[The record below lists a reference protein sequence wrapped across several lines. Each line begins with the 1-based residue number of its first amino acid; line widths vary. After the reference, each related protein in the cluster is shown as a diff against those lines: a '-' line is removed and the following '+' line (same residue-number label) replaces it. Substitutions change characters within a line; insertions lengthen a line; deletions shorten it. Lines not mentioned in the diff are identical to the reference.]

1 MVKEIKR
8 EDDKHT
14 NSENKSGEYF
24 GEWTYVSDHTHGAAA
39 KLHIAIRDPLESWEK
54 VINRRLQI

>member
-14 NSENKSGEYF
+14 NSENKSGDYF
-24 GEWTYVSDHTHGAAA
+24 GEWAYVSDHTYGSSTE
-39 KLHIAIRDPLESWEK
+39 LQVSIRDPLESWEK